1 MIARVFILA
10 CLTLAQ
16 GLLAQDQRSDLKI
29 TASHRQRGGPA
40 WFVIRPAAHK
50 SVLLS
55 IKDGKVGALS
65 VSAEFPYSVSL
76 YESPTARYTAV
87 LVFSDP
93 SEDGLIDSFGVTSS
107 DDLERTDADTH
118 QRLVESHAQGSALGE
133 KLGKEIRGE
142 HH

>member
-10 CLTLAQ
+10 SLTLAQ

-29 TASHRQRGGPA
+29 TAAHHQPGGPA
-40 WFVIRPAAHK
+40 WFVIRLAAHK

-55 IKDGKVGALS
+55 IKDGKVRALS
-65 VSAEFPYSVSL
+65 VSAEFLYSVSL
-76 YESPTARYTAV
+76 DESPTARYTAV

-93 SEDGLIDSFGVTSS
+93 SKDRLVDSFGITSS

-118 QRLVESHAQGSALGE
+118 QRLVESYAQGSALGE